1 MNRYLRFLFYA
12 FCILFV
18 SFSQADDNGYTLADV
33 KGNYGFSF
41 NGQIVG
47 YAPIAAAGVITA
59 DGKGNIPKA
68 VRTISVGGMINTQ
81 TFSCTYTINP
91 NGTGSAFCP
100 LDAPITGF
108 PNVETFDFVMQDK
121 GKAFRIVGTTPGVAI
136 VGTGKR
142 QW

>member
-1 MNRYLRFLFYA
+1 MDRYIRFLFYA

-18 SFSQADDNGYTLADV
+18 SFSQAGDKGYTLADV

-47 YAPIAAAGVITA
+47 YAPIAAAGIITA
-59 DGKGNIPKA
+59 DGEGNIPTA
-68 VRTISVGGMINTQ
+68 VRTISVGGIVNTQ

-91 NGTGSAFCP
+91 NGLGSASCP
-100 LDAPITGF
+100 LDDPIPGF
-108 PNVETFDFVMQDK
+108 PEIETFDFVMEDK
-121 GKAFRIVGTTPGVAI
+121 GKAFRIVGTTPGVVI
-136 VGTGKR
+136 VGSGKR